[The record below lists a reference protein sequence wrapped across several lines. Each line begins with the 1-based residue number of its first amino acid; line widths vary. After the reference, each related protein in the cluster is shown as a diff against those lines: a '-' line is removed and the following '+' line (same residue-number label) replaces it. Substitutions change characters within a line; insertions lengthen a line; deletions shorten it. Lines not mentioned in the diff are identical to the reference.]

1 MGDVFHH
8 TQECAMDRCP
18 PKNHRGLSAD
28 SLQPIHD
35 LLSCHLVWIRLEEGK
50 RDFLT
55 TMAGIW

>member
-18 PKNHRGLSAD
+18 PKNHHGLFTD

-35 LLSCHLVWIRLEEGK
+35 LLSSHLVWNRSEEGK
-50 RDFLT
+50 RYFLT
-55 TMAGIW
+55 TIVGIW